1 MTFAQAVRLVNK
13 QHSVASSATCVAHL
27 RCSLSNITSDKVGA
41 KIRNARMERV
51 PNMAILGQ
59 QEIEQGTVSVRIRGE
74 EQPITKT
81 VQQFID
87 DLLTEIANRSL

>member
-1 MTFAQAVRLVNK
+1 VDR
-13 QHSVASSATCVAHL
+13 S
-27 RCSLSNITSDKVGA
+27 SDKVGA

-59 QEIEQGTVSVRIRGE
+59 QEVEQGTVSVRIRGE

-87 DLLTEIANRSL
+87 DLLKEIASRSL

>member
-1 MTFAQAVRLVNK
+1 
-13 QHSVASSATCVAHL
+13 
-27 RCSLSNITSDKVGA
+27 
-41 KIRNARMERV
+41 MERV

-59 QEIEQGTVSVRIRGE
+59 QEVEQGTVSVRIRGE

-87 DLLTEIANRSL
+87 DLLTEIKERSL